1 MRIARITCRGFKT
14 YRDTVTVGPLDPHL
28 NCIVGMNGSGKSSL
42 FGAILFVLSPHSG
55 GQCSSGNYLH
65 EGPTGKAL
73 SGFAEIELNN
83 SDKSFPLDTDRVIL
97 RRVLAGIGK
106 NDEFMINGKHVTR
119 SEYTTL
125 LQASGLIGR
134 KNSHR
139 LPFFIVEQGR
149 IAATATLSEVDRFQ
163 MLKEAA
169 GIDVFDEKRAE
180 SIAGMEETEAK
191 RLRVV
196 ELLSEIDKKC
206 EELQLETVE
215 LQEFSR
221 LKREKEWTEYQA
233 AALEKEQLVKIRAEL
248 VSDLG
253 AKRQRLEELEYRL
266 SELATVSEAETEAPS
281 SGTQEACE
289 KLERIKIEISQKIA
303 ERNEIQTSLEKA
315 NLALSQAT
323 ELLHEMESK
332 KEELINEMEVQNVSL
347 NEYKLARSKLQQAKE
362 ETEQELQS
370 ASVEDWNLPERQ
382 DQLSLVKTSTE
393 RRLAAVEKDLCQKSS
408 ELEILVS
415 DKIPMK
421 QAEIRLVEEELI
433 SIESSEQDVE
443 RSRRAREEQLREKNT
458 SLFNQRQKQFD
469 LQRQIEKLESEF
481 KEASGSV
488 LRSSNWNTRE
498 LICRSEISGV
508 RGLVGE
514 FLKIPAPYRV
524 AVESLFKSVLFNIV
538 VDTDEVAD
546 SIASKVSSGKGKV
559 TLTPINRL
567 SSSAGPGMGGRLLED
582 ITESGLN
589 AQLLSSVI
597 APLNDD
603 QETWVRTMIDSFF
616 SRTAIVDTMDTGVEI
631 AKRFKIDA
639 VTLEGDV
646 VSKDLV
652 VKGGDTFGARKRK
665 GGEIVRNWQQSIE
678 LKHKIDLLKNE
689 KSLVSQEL
697 RVLEADVGE
706 IEKCVVGSAGQPS
719 SLDSKKS
726 DLKAKHNLLKRELH
740 SLFETRAELD
750 KYIIPNLKDVELK
763 SIQDELVRIETELI
777 SVSRRIA
784 CGGSISQDAQ
794 RVSIEV
800 AKRRLEEI
808 NAQLSGID
816 SEFVG
821 LRKRV
826 SATRSE
832 LDHFVS
838 SRIDHLGEVADERRR
853 EVSHLN
859 EKLVRANAGLV
870 VVECNEL
877 KQAELEVKAR
887 LDEEAALRA
896 LREEEKKSKGTVD
909 EEKKRIED
917 EMESLMTSVK
927 AKELKL
933 TNVEADIV
941 SAGNSMRNLS
951 SIPSQESI
959 VAGPGQLRQLR
970 ARIVELTSELASS
983 KFAYLN
989 KRSIEQ
995 FERVASEQHDL
1006 HNRHAELEE
1015 SYSSIKQ
1022 LLFDMS
1028 EKEAAM
1034 IRDSFSRVDAYFSAL
1049 FKKVIGDRASASL
1062 CLRLGEDTKTGLSG
1076 TIGLENVCFPDG
1088 ARSKHMHELSGGQ
1101 RTMIALCFLVALQK
1115 ASGQSSRNSFFLLDE
1130 VDAALDTNYR
1140 SSLASALSL
1149 EAVTSGTQV
1158 LLTSFRP
1165 EFAPVSNKHW
1175 LVSMAGGSTRVV
1187 ACTLDDAL
1195 EFVGVGTSEQLSS
1208 LPAQN
1213 EISVRE

>member
-1 MRIARITCRGFKT
+1 MRISRVTCRGFKT

-83 SDKSFPLDTDRVIL
+83 SDKSFPVDTDRVIL

-106 NDEFMINGKHVTR
+106 NDEFLINGKHVTR

-149 IAATATLSEVDRFQ
+149 IAATATLSEADRFQ

-180 SIAGMEETEAK
+180 SIVGMEETEAK
-191 RLRVV
+191 RSRVV

-221 LKREKEWTEYQA
+221 LKKEKEWTEYQA

-248 VSDLG
+248 VSDLD
-253 AKRQRLEELEYRL
+253 AKRLALEELEYGL

-289 KLERIKIEISQKIA
+289 KLHRIKIEISQKIT
-303 ERNEIQTSLEKA
+303 ERNEVQTSLEKA
-315 NLALSQAT
+315 NHALAQAT
-323 ELLHEMESK
+323 GLLSEMESK
-332 KEELINEMEVQNVSL
+332 KEELMNDMEVQNASL
-347 NEYKLARSKLQQAKE
+347 NELKLARSKLQQAKE

-370 ASVEDWNLPERQ
+370 ASIDDWSLPERQ
-382 DQLSLVKTSTE
+382 EQLSLLKTSTE
-393 RRLAAVEKDLCQKSS
+393 RRLTAVEKDLCQKSS

-421 QAEIRLVEEELI
+421 QAEIRQVEGELALI
-433 SIESSEQDVE
+433 DSSEQDVE
-443 RSRRAREEQLREKNT
+443 RSNRAKDEQLRENNT
-458 SLFNQRQKQFD
+458 RLFSHRQRQFD
-469 LQRQIEKLESEF
+469 LQRQIDKLESDF

-498 LICRSEISGV
+498 LICRSHISGV

-524 AVESLFKSVLFNIV
+524 AIESLFKSVLFNIV

-546 SIASKVSSGKGKV
+546 SIASMVSSGKGKV

-567 SSSAGPGMGGRLLED
+567 SSSTPGKSGRLMEEE

-603 QETWVRTMIDSFF
+603 QETWVRTLIDSFF
-616 SRTAIVDTMDTGVEI
+616 SRTAIVDTLDTGVEI
-631 AKRFKIDA
+631 AKRFRIDA

-652 VKGGDTFGARKRK
+652 VKGGDTLGFARKRK
-665 GGEIVRNWQQSIE
+665 GGEIVKNWQQSIE
-678 LKHKIDLLKNE
+678 CKQKIDSLKNE
-689 KSLVSQEL
+689 KSLVGQEL
-697 RVLEADVGE
+697 RLLEADVRD
-706 IEKCVVGSAGQPS
+706 IEKCVVACAR
-719 SLDSKKS
+719 LDSTKI

-740 SLFETRAELD
+740 SLFETRAELE
-750 KYIIPNLKDVELK
+750 KYSIPNLKDVELK
-763 SIQDELVRIETELI
+763 SVQDELVRIETELV
-777 SVSRRIA
+777 SVARRIA
-784 CGGSISQDAQ
+784 CGGSISQDT
-794 RVSIEV
+794 RRISIEITQT
-800 AKRRLEEI
+800 RLEEI
-808 NAQLSGID
+808 KAQLTSLD
-816 SEFVG
+816 SEFSC

-832 LDHFVS
+832 LDHFVA
-838 SRIDHLGEVADERRR
+838 SRIEHLGEVADERRR
-853 EVSHLN
+853 ELAHLN
-859 EKLVRANAGLV
+859 EKLVRANAGLTV
-870 VVECNEL
+870 LECVDL
-877 KQAELEVKAR
+877 KQAELELKAL
-887 LDEEAALRA
+887 LDEEASLRA
-896 LREEEKKSKGTVD
+896 LREDEKKSKGSVD
-909 EEKKRIED
+909 EDKKRIEK
-917 EMESLMTSVK
+917 EMESLMTIVK
-927 AKELKL
+927 TKELKL

-941 SAGNSMRNLS
+941 SAGNSMRTLS
-951 SIPSQESI
+951 SIPRQESI

-970 ARIVELTSELASS
+970 ARIVELTSELGSS

-995 FERVASEQHDL
+995 FERVASEQLDL
-1006 HNRHAELEE
+1006 HSRHAELEE

-1022 LLFDMS
+1022 LLIDMS
-1028 EKEAAM
+1028 EKEAVM
-1034 IRDSFSRVDAYFSAL
+1034 IRDSFSRVDTYFSAL
-1049 FKKVIGDRASASL
+1049 FEKVIGDGASASL
-1062 CLRLGEDTKTGLSG
+1062 CLRLGEDTKAGLSG
-1076 TIGLENVCFPDG
+1076 TIGLQNVCFPDG
-1088 ARSKHMHELSGGQ
+1088 ARSKHLHELSGGQ
-1101 RTMIALCFLVALQK
+1101 RTMMALCFLIALQK
-1115 ASGQSSRNSFFLLDE
+1115 ASGQSSRDSFFLLDE

-1165 EFAPVSNKHW
+1165 EFTPVSNKHW
-1175 LVSMAGGSTRVV
+1175 LVSMAGGSTRVT
-1187 ACTLDDAL
+1187 ACTIDDAL
-1195 EFVGVGTSEQLSS
+1195 EFVDAGSSEQLRS

-1213 EISVRE
+1213 EVSVRE